1 MCAIRHWT
9 GASSSIHVSLDS
21 SIHQNLDTSIYKT
34 LNTGQRGAF
43 VIGQVE
49 DGIEAD
55 HFQEHSHALG
65 RRKVGRLA
73 PGTLK
78 GGKSADQGANS
89 GAVEF
94 GDAGEIH
101 GDAHRAAVDEFL
113 DFVAKSLFRVAQF
126 QSAIKVQDGGVTC
139 FTNADI
145 HMSLTAVAKLTELG
159 PPIKA
164 AV

>member
-1 MCAIRHWT
+1 MFAILHWT
-9 GASSSIHVSLDS
+9 GASHSGPY
-21 SIHQNLDTSIYKT
+21 QY
-34 LNTGQRGAF
+34 LNTREGRPF

-55 HFQEHSHALG
+55 HLQEHDHAFG
-65 RRKVGRLA
+65 RRKI
-73 PGTLK
+73 
-78 GGKSADQGANS
+78 GGFAAGALQRGEGANQSADAGT
-89 GAVEF
+89 VEF
-94 GDAGEIH
+94 GDAGEID
-101 GDAHRAAVDEFL
+101 GDARGAAVNQFL
-113 DFVAKSLFRVAQF
+113 DFVAECLFGIAQF
-126 QSAIKVQDGGVTC
+126 QGAIKIQDGGVTS